1 MAPIASRM
9 MHAVYPQTQIRTTAT
24 RVTTAP
30 QTDSGAADF
39 RALFTNHS
47 SAPTTAPAAS
57 APPPAPTPESVFGA
71 NPWETSPMGRNPN
84 GSLYNYN
91 PLYFAS
97 ATTAAK
103 VAQMLGGSV
112 VETNDFT
119 APGSPF
125 VQLQPNR
132 MVQMP
137 DGRMINAGL
146 VAAFYTHG
154 YPQSYIDGLIAKQID
169 GTAV

>member
-1 MAPIASRM
+1 
-9 MHAVYPQTQIRTTAT
+9 MHALFPQTQVRAGAKRVATTPA
-24 RVTTAP
+24 
-30 QTDSGAADF
+30 TDSAAADF

-47 SAPTTAPAAS
+47 SAGAAPAATPT
-57 APPPAPTPESVFGA
+57 PPPAPTAESVFGA
-71 NPWETSPMGRNPN
+71 NPWETNPTGRNPN
-84 GSLYNYN
+84 GTLYSYN

-97 ATTAAK
+97 AAAAAK

-137 DGRMINAGL
+137 DGRMVNAGL
-146 VAAFYTHG
+146 IAAFYTHG